1 MEKET
6 IVTEQDGSLRAAL
19 EQEWKK
25 VKYILGIMGL
35 TSKVHIYPVGQE
47 DLPLLHCCVYETCP
61 KPIQDSIPFHMLFI
75 RDLF

>member
-6 IVTEQDGSLRAAL
+6 EQDVSSQAAL
-19 EQEWKK
+19 EKELKK

-35 TSKVHIYPVGQE
+35 TSKVHIYPVCQE

-75 RDLF
+75 RDPF

>member
-6 IVTEQDGSLRAAL
+6 EQDVSSQAAL
-19 EQEWKK
+19 EKELKK

-47 DLPLLHCCVYETCP
+47 DLPLLHCCVYET
-61 KPIQDSIPFHMLFI
+61 
-75 RDLF
+75 